1 MEPKPDIFVYLAH
14 HGVKGQNWGV
24 RRGPPY
30 PLDDSASGEKR
41 VEKTDKPGIIK
52 TTISG
57 HDATPKKAALNSII
71 DHVDKAGHVDV
82 RTFYDEKGWKAKDI
96 HTTDHGH
103 PKQHETVPHV
113 HEYTWNE
120 DGTAAGRT
128 TRDLTDE
135 ERKENDDI
143 L

>member
-1 MEPKPDIFVYLAH
+1 MM
-14 HGVKGQNWGV
+14 
-24 RRGPPY
+24 PP
-30 PLDDSASGEKR
+30 
-41 VEKTDKPGIIK
+41 
-52 TTISG
+52 
-57 HDATPKKAALNSII
+57 PKKAALNSII